1 MFNKTRL
8 EYEYIDKDG
17 VQYYSLMEKLV
28 LSHMKYDII
37 IPRNSVTRYTEYH
50 EIVYDYLI
58 NQRTITPLQAS
69 WRYLYAMKCNGI
81 PFRARLFKYLYSLRN
96 LW

>member
-1 MFNKTRL
+1 MISKTRL
-8 EYEYIDKDG
+8 ELEYKDEYG
-17 VQYYSLMEKLV
+17 TQYYSLMEKLV
-28 LSHMKYDII
+28 LSHIKYDII
-37 IPRNSVTRYTEYH
+37 IPRNTVTTYTEYH
-50 EIVYDYLI
+50 EIIYYYLL
-58 NQRTITPLQAS
+58 NQRTITPIEAS